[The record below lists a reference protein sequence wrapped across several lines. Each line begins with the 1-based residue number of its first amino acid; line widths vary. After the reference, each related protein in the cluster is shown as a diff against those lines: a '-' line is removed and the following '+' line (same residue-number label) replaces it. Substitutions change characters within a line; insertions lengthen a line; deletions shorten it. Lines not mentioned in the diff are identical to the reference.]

1 MEVTAT
7 KHLAS
12 LKLLGHLPLFP
23 RWIKSLNDL
32 TKVKLQG
39 TKLEQ
44 DQVDILG
51 GLRSVAILGLWVKSY
66 IGKSLCFSTGK
77 FSMLKFLD
85 IDGLENIETAM
96 IEIGAMPKLEQL
108 WVNSCK
114 ELCDNSDGLFGV
126 PHLENLNELL
136 VKKCGK
142 KDKLLEILQR
152 QVSEHNNRPKF
163 LIGKSIVHTR
173 LNQTQ
178 V

>member
-1 MEVTAT
+1 
-7 KHLAS
+7 
-12 LKLLGHLPLFP
+12 
-23 RWIKSLNDL
+23 
-32 TKVKLQG
+32 VKLQG

-66 IGKSLCFSTGK
+66 IGKSLCFSTRK

-85 IDGLENIETAM
+85 IDGLENIETVM

-152 QVSEHNNRPKF
+152 QVSKHKNRPKF